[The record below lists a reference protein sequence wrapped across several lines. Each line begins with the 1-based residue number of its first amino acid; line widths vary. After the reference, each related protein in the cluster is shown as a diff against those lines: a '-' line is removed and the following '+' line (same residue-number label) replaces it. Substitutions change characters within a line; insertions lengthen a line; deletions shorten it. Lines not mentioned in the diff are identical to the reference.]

1 MVNVT
6 KLLIKSFLNVKLCIY
21 LLGYYKQLK
30 PTTMKKIL
38 ILGALVISAFAFAQ
52 AKKPVLEQE
61 GNLVKATYY
70 YDNGQIQQQGYFKE
84 GKLEGSWVAF
94 DEKGNKKSIGDY
106 SNGEKTGKWFFWNDK
121 SLSEVDYSNSRV
133 ASVKSWKQD
142 ALAKN

>member
-1 MVNVT
+1 
-6 KLLIKSFLNVKLCIY
+6 
-21 LLGYYKQLK
+21 
-30 PTTMKKIL
+30 MKKIM
-38 ILGALVISAFAFAQ
+38 ILGALVISGFTFAQ

-94 DEKGNKKSIGDY
+94 DEKGNKKSIGEY

-133 ASVKSWKQD
+133 ANVKSWKQD